1 MAPNVA
7 NDFLTL
13 EATATDCMIWTFEPF
28 LCQGALLRL
37 CPRRESEK
45 RKSVIILINIIILM
59 DGIVIIVIVV
69 DGDGGG
75 IDIINII
82 DILRIIGFINNII
95 F

>member
-7 NDFLTL
+7 NNFLTL

-59 DGIVIIVIVV
+59 DGIVIIVI

-82 DILRIIGFINNII
+82 NILGIIGFINNII

>member
-7 NDFLTL
+7 NNFLTL

-45 RKSVIILINIIILM
+45 RKSVYVYICINI
-59 DGIVIIVIVV
+59 
-69 DGDGGG
+69 
-75 IDIINII
+75 
-82 DILRIIGFINNII
+82 
-95 F
+95 

>member
-7 NDFLTL
+7 NNFLTL

-45 RKSVIILINIIILM
+45 RKSVIILINIIILV
-59 DGIVIIVIVV
+59 DGIVIIVN
-69 DGDGGG
+69 GDGGG

-82 DILRIIGFINNII
+82 DILGIIGLINNII

>member
-45 RKSVIILINIIILM
+45 RKSGCIPLYPYDSMTGLHKHL
-59 DGIVIIVIVV
+59 GTIVSAVT
-69 DGDGGG
+69 
-75 IDIINII
+75 
-82 DILRIIGFINNII
+82 
-95 F
+95 